1 MLLFVAKSETF
12 LSKVAAP
19 TSILFFSNNFMY
31 ENFEP
36 SFITG
41 PLTPESLIKV
51 FEPAPRMLIL
61 QLIFLISSKKL
72 TNCFL
77 SSGRKK
83 ISAAPLN

>member
-1 MLLFVAKSETF
+1 MQDKNSILPMLLFVAKSETF

-41 PLTPESLIKV
+41 PLTPEFLLKYLS
-51 FEPAPRMLIL
+51 
-61 QLIFLISSKKL
+61 QLLE
-72 TNCFL
+72 C
-77 SSGRKK
+77 
-83 ISAAPLN
+83 